1 MGTTSEFRTGNTR
14 FAVLKK
20 GEQNEM
26 NRKEYLNRCMQ
37 ATQYTVSGKVV
48 NPPDN
53 VLVYVDNLKY
63 FPKALELKF
72 DKFGEVVQNAILID
86 INRNSQ
92 LTVSLERVEER

>member
-1 MGTTSEFRTGNTR
+1 M
-14 FAVLKK
+14 K
-20 GEQNEM
+20 
-26 NRKEYLNRCMQ
+26 RKEYLNRCMQ
-37 ATQYTVSGKVV
+37 AAQYKVSGKVV

-92 LTVSLERVEER
+92 LTVNLERVEER

>member
-1 MGTTSEFRTGNTR
+1 
-14 FAVLKK
+14 
-20 GEQNEM
+20 
-26 NRKEYLNRCMQ
+26 MQ
-37 ATQYTVSGKVV
+37 AAQYTVSGKVV

-72 DKFGEVVQNAILID
+72 DKFGEVVQNAILVD

-92 LTVSLERVEER
+92 LTVDLERIEER

>member
-1 MGTTSEFRTGNTR
+1 M
-14 FAVLKK
+14 K
-20 GEQNEM
+20 
-26 NRKEYLNRCMQ
+26 RKEYLNRCMQ
-37 ATQYTVSGKVV
+37 AAQYTVSGKVV

-86 INRNSQ
+86 INQNSQ
-92 LTVSLERVEER
+92 LTVPINKVEEARA

>member
-1 MGTTSEFRTGNTR
+1 M
-14 FAVLKK
+14 K
-20 GEQNEM
+20 
-26 NRKEYLNRCMQ
+26 RKEYLNRCMQ
-37 ATQYTVSGKVV
+37 AAQYKVSGKVV

-72 DKFGEVVQNAILID
+72 DEFCELVQSAILID

-92 LTVSLERVEER
+92 LTVDLERIEER

>member
-1 MGTTSEFRTGNTR
+1 
-14 FAVLKK
+14 
-20 GEQNEM
+20 M

-72 DKFGEVVQNAILID
+72 DRFGEVVQNAILID

-92 LTVSLERVEER
+92 LTVNLERVEER

>member
-1 MGTTSEFRTGNTR
+1 M
-14 FAVLKK
+14 K
-20 GEQNEM
+20 
-26 NRKEYLNRCMQ
+26 RKEYLNRCMQ
-37 ATQYTVSGKVV
+37 AAQYKVGGKVV

-92 LTVSLERVEER
+92 LTVDLERIEER

>member
-1 MGTTSEFRTGNTR
+1 M
-14 FAVLKK
+14 K
-20 GEQNEM
+20 
-26 NRKEYLNRCMQ
+26 RKEYLNRCMQ
-37 ATQYTVSGKVV
+37 AARYTVSGKVV

-53 VLVYVDNLKY
+53 ILVYVDNLKY

-92 LTVSLERVEER
+92 LTVNLERVEER

>member
-1 MGTTSEFRTGNTR
+1 M
-14 FAVLKK
+14 K
-20 GEQNEM
+20 
-26 NRKEYLNRCMQ
+26 RKEYLNRCMQ
-37 ATQYTVSGKVV
+37 AAQYKVSGKVV

-86 INRNSQ
+86 INQNSQ
-92 LTVSLERVEER
+92 LTVPIDKVEEARA

>member
-1 MGTTSEFRTGNTR
+1 M
-14 FAVLKK
+14 K
-20 GEQNEM
+20 
-26 NRKEYLNRCMQ
+26 RKEYLNRCMQ
-37 ATQYTVSGKVV
+37 AAQYTVSGKVV

-53 VLVYVDNLKY
+53 ILVYVDNLKY

-92 LTVSLERVEER
+92 LTVDLERIEER

>member
-1 MGTTSEFRTGNTR
+1 MI
-14 FAVLKK
+14 
-20 GEQNEM
+20 
-26 NRKEYLNRCMQ
+26 RKEYLNRCMQ
-37 ATQYTVSGKVV
+37 AARYKVSGKVV

-53 VLVYVDNLKY
+53 ILVYVDNLKY

-92 LTVSLERVEER
+92 LTVNLERVEER

>member
-1 MGTTSEFRTGNTR
+1 
-14 FAVLKK
+14 
-20 GEQNEM
+20 
-26 NRKEYLNRCMQ
+26 MQ
-37 ATQYTVSGKVV
+37 AAQYTVSGKVV

-53 VLVYVDNLKY
+53 ILVYVDNLKY

-92 LTVSLERVEER
+92 LTVDLERIEER

>member
-1 MGTTSEFRTGNTR
+1 MI
-14 FAVLKK
+14 
-20 GEQNEM
+20 
-26 NRKEYLNRCMQ
+26 RKEYLNRCMQ
-37 ATQYTVSGKVV
+37 AARYKVSGKVV

-92 LTVSLERVEER
+92 LTVDLERIEER

>member
-1 MGTTSEFRTGNTR
+1 
-14 FAVLKK
+14 
-20 GEQNEM
+20 
-26 NRKEYLNRCMQ
+26 MQ
-37 ATQYTVSGKVV
+37 AAQYTVSGKVV

-92 LTVSLERVEER
+92 LTVDLERIEER

>member
-1 MGTTSEFRTGNTR
+1 M
-14 FAVLKK
+14 K
-20 GEQNEM
+20 
-26 NRKEYLNRCMQ
+26 RKEYLNRCMQ
-37 ATQYTVSGKVV
+37 AAQYKVSGKVV

-72 DKFGEVVQNAILID
+72 DKFGEVVQSAILID

-92 LTVSLERVEER
+92 LTVDLERIEER

>member
-1 MGTTSEFRTGNTR
+1 MR
-14 FAVLKK
+14 
-20 GEQNEM
+20 
-26 NRKEYLNRCMQ
+26 RKEYLNRCMQ
-37 ATQYTVSGKVV
+37 STQYTVSGKVV

-53 VLVYVDNLKY
+53 ILVYVDNLKY

>member
-1 MGTTSEFRTGNTR
+1 MKLMRHCHFE
-14 FAVLKK
+14 K
-20 GEQNEM
+20 GERRSEM
-26 NRKEYLNRCMQ
+26 IRKEYLNRCMQ
-37 ATQYTVSGKVV
+37 AARYKVSGKVV

-92 LTVSLERVEER
+92 LTVDLERIEER

>member
-1 MGTTSEFRTGNTR
+1 MI
-14 FAVLKK
+14 
-20 GEQNEM
+20 
-26 NRKEYLNRCMQ
+26 RKEYLNRCMQ
-37 ATQYTVSGKVV
+37 AARYKVSGKVV

-92 LTVSLERVEER
+92 LTVNLERVEER